1 NAKGNFRVQY
11 SRSTDGNSFSAP
23 VEVTQN
29 KDSAVNSQVSVD
41 QSNRVHVAWQDC
53 DDFGCRIMYS
63 RSTDQGTT
71 FSTPQLLSFGIEYS
85 ELPTILTTSQGEVTV
100 FWNGTLSLSLPKFQI
115 FDSRSTDGGATFP
128 ILNTVSSDA
137 VRNLYAPSIAGDGA
151 GNAYLA

>member
-1 NAKGNFRVQY
+1 
-11 SRSTDGNSFSAP
+11 
-23 VEVTQN
+23 
-29 KDSAVNSQVSVD
+29 
-41 QSNRVHVAWQDC
+41 
-53 DDFGCRIMYS
+53 
-63 RSTDQGTT
+63 
-71 FSTPQLLSFGIEYS
+71 TPQLLSFGIEYS

-151 GNAYLA
+151 GNTYLAYESCGGDCRIEVRRATGSTASFGDPVIVSKGIIFAIKSSVAALSDGTVHVAMVGALADGDFRFDIFT